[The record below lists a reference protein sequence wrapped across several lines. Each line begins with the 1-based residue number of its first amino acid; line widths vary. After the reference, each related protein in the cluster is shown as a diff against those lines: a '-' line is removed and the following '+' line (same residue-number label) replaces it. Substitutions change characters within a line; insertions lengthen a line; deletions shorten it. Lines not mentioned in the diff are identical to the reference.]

1 MSLSCDF
8 VHLGSSLKALTFMS
22 VLCHPGRAN
31 PSLRCVL
38 MELSRTPQTDSSQ
51 PPVCSCSP
59 VQTFIAG
66 SSCKL
71 LTKNTVFKSP
81 AGEGATLVCAGDE
94 ATNSTMVRNAL
105 HPVTYTQSSPVLV
118 FLIQYLVSFGYAL
131 LMKVNACVSSLMLV
145 LLVMRTYSL

>member
-1 MSLSCDF
+1 
-8 VHLGSSLKALTFMS
+8 
-22 VLCHPGRAN
+22 
-31 PSLRCVL
+31 

-105 HPVTYTQSSPVLV
+105 HPATYTQSSPVLV
-118 FLIQYLVSFGYAL
+118 LLMQYLVSFGYAL
-131 LMKVNACVSSLMLV
+131 LMKVNACVSSLMLFC
-145 LLVMRTYSL
+145 